1 MSVSRRNFLRSSAAL
16 SAALFLKP
24 GTSVLA
30 RENWSNNQLQT
41 NSVAS
46 QFYSRATFEPHLG
59 DTFRV
64 RAGDQA
70 VDLKLVALSD
80 MKTESTEITT
90 AKTRATDCFS
100 LRFHASTP
108 LPASAKNV
116 HTLEHKSLGSFGLFM
131 TQSDAGSGFLLTAI
145 VNHRV

>member
-24 GTSVLA
+24 DTFVLGQKK
-30 RENWSNNQLQT
+30 WSNSQLGT

-64 RAGDQA
+64 RVGKQT

-80 MKTESTEITT
+80 LNTESTEIT
-90 AKTRATDCFS
+90 AGKTGSTDCFS
-100 LRFHASTP
+100 LRFHASAP
-108 LPASAKNV
+108 LPSSKNF

-145 VNHRV
+145 VNQRV